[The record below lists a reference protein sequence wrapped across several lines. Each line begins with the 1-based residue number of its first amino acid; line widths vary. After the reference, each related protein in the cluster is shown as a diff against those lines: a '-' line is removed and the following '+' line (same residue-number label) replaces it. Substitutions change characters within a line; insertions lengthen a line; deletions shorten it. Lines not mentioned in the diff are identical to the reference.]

1 MYIKYQWDAEYCNRV
16 LERRAA
22 AAAASLQGWKKVVIW
37 KTLSLFD
44 TTLQDLKLM
53 KIIFVSYI
61 YFRAVFKRLSKG
73 IRQLLWFCLSYGL
86 RLPE

>member
-22 AAAASLQGWKKVVIW
+22 AAAASLQGWKKVVTW
-37 KTLSLFD
+37 KILLSLFD
-44 TTLQDLKLM
+44 TALRDLKLI

-61 YFRAVFKRLSKG
+61 SGWCSRDCRKELGNYFDFV
-73 IRQLLWFCLSYGL
+73 
-86 RLPE
+86 